1 VFVAVVA
8 ILTDKRMNKSS
19 LVTGAAGFIG
29 SHLVDR
35 LLALGH
41 RVVGV
46 DNLTLGR
53 RANLAEALRNGQFTF
68 CELDVNDAEACLAF
82 LRKDA
87 GRGPIETVWHM
98 AANSDIQAG
107 GADPDLDF
115 RLTFLTT
122 HNVLKMMQA
131 LNIPQLVF
139 ASSSAIYGDHDGVL
153 KEDTGPLLPVSNYG
167 AMKLASEGSITAA
180 LERFLQRVWICRFPN
195 VIGSRATHGVIFDL
209 LKKLRANPAELEVLG
224 DGAQEKPYLH
234 VSELVDA
241 MLFLFERSRERLNYY
256 NIAPENGA
264 TTVRFIAEAIV
275 RAAAPGA
282 RIRYTGGARGWVGD
296 VPKFRYSTAK
306 LKSLG
311 WSPKLSSNQAVEL
324 AIRENL

>member
-1 VFVAVVA
+1 
-8 ILTDKRMNKSS
+8 MNNTS

-41 RVVGV
+41 RVVGL
-46 DNLTLGR
+46 DNLALGR
-53 RANLAEALRNGQFTF
+53 RANLAEALRNKQFSF
-68 CELDVNDAEACLAF
+68 RELDVNDVEACLAF

-87 GRGPIETVWHM
+87 GQGTIETVWHL
-98 AANSDIQAG
+98 AANSDIQEG
-107 GADPDLDF
+107 GRDPDLDF

-122 HNVLKMMQA
+122 HNVLKMMHA
-131 LNIPQLVF
+131 LNIPQIVF

-180 LERFLQRVWICRFPN
+180 LERFLKRVWICRFPN

-224 DGAQEKPYLH
+224 DGTQEKPYLH

-256 NIAPENGA
+256 NIAPEIGS
-264 TTVRFIAEAIV
+264 TTVRFIAEAVV

-282 RIRYTGGARGWVGD
+282 NIRYTGGACGWVGD
-296 VPKFRYSTAK
+296 VPMFRYSTEK

-324 AIRENL
+324 TIRENV

>member
-1 VFVAVVA
+1 
-8 ILTDKRMNKSS
+8 MSESS

-41 RVVGV
+41 RVVGL

-53 RANLAEALRNGQFTF
+53 RANLAQALRNRQFSF
-68 CELDVNDAEACLAF
+68 AELDVNDAEASLAF
-82 LRKDA
+82 LREDA
-87 GRGPIETVWHM
+87 ARGPIKTVWHM

-107 GADPDLDF
+107 GRDPDVDL

-122 HNVLKMMQA
+122 YNVLKMMHS
-131 LNIPQLVF
+131 LHIPQLVF
-139 ASSSAIYGDHDGVL
+139 ASSSAIYGDHDGLL
-153 KEDTGPLLPVSNYG
+153 KEDTGPLLPVSSYG

-180 LERFLQRVWICRFPN
+180 LERFLERAWICRFPN
-195 VIGSRATHGVIFDL
+195 VTGSRATHGVIFDL

-224 DGAQEKPYLH
+224 DGTQEKPYLH

-256 NIAPENGA
+256 NIAPEIGA
-264 TTVRFIAEAIV
+264 TTVRFIAEAVV

-282 RIRYTGGARGWVGD
+282 IIRYAGGSRGWVGD
-296 VPKFRYSTAK
+296 VPKFRYSTGK